1 MVIGSCSS
9 VQWAILAWCLLC
21 SGFSFSPLFFFLNSV
36 FVPWS
41 SFFSRLPCFLFNVL
55 FSVSFSVTLFLV
67 SLQSLFLSPWAL
79 YKSIKLA
86 VCLLFF
92 LPTVHPLFSCPF
104 FFLAVSDGSL
114 YSAMSSVE
122 GHSGSI
128 RRTFGSQK
136 LLKTENVWLL
146 SE

>member
-21 SGFSFSPLFFFLNSV
+21 SGFSFSPLFFFYFYSV

-67 SLQSLFLSPWAL
+67 SNLSSSPPEPCTNPSSSQYAFYL
-79 YKSIKLA
+79 
-86 VCLLFF
+86 F

>member
-21 SGFSFSPLFFFLNSV
+21 SGFSFSPLFFFYFYSV

-55 FSVSFSVTLFLV
+55 FSVSFSVTLFL
-67 SLQSLFLSPWAL
+67 LSNLSSSPPEPCTNPSSSQYAF
-79 YKSIKLA
+79 Y
-86 VCLLFF
+86 FF

>member
-21 SGFSFSPLFFFLNSV
+21 SGFSFSPPFFLIILPLSPDPFFFLNSPA
-36 FVPWS
+36 FCLMFS
-41 SFFSRLPCFLFNVL
+41 SLYLS
-55 FSVSFSVTLFLV
+55 
-67 SLQSLFLSPWAL
+67 QSLFFLCHSNLSSSPPEPCTNPSSSQYAF
-79 YKSIKLA
+79 Y
-86 VCLLFF
+86 FF